1 MGNENTNGCSK
12 LIMAVLQGEDST
24 DTIAE
29 LNKHGFFV
37 TVLSSTGGFLK
48 KKSSTIM
55 IGVEES
61 RLDEVMALL
70 KQFAGKRTQ
79 TLYLSTSAVH
89 GVQASMMP
97 LTPVETEMG
106 GVTTFVMNLE
116 KIDKF

>member
-1 MGNENTNGCSK
+1 MGNEQTNNCSK

-24 DTIAE
+24 ETIAE

-37 TVLSSTGGFLK
+37 TILSSTGGFLK

-55 IGVEES
+55 IGVEEDKM
-61 RLDEVMALL
+61 DEVMGLL
-70 KQFAGKRTQ
+70 KEHAGRRTQ
-79 TLYLSTSAVH
+79 TVYLNTSAVH
-89 GVQASMMP
+89 GVQAAMIP
-97 LTPVETEMG
+97 LSAVEIEMG